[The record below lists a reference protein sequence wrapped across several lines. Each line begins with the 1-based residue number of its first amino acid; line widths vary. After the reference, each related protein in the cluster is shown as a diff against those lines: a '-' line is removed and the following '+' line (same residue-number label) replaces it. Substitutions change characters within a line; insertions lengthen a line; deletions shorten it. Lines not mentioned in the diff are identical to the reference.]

1 MSCLSP
7 CDIEHQCYNIAM
19 QPVRITKTTARRY
32 ILGRQG
38 LWPGRRWAG
47 KEGVSKALHQIEAVQ
62 LDPLNVVARSH
73 DIALCSRV
81 LDYQPDYLDQLTYA
95 ERRFFDYGGSLYIY
109 PMSELRYWRLQMQ
122 RRAQEGRWADF
133 SRQQRELLDEVRAQL
148 RQHGPL
154 GNRDFSGRTRINSYR
169 ARKDTGLALFAMW
182 LTGELM
188 IHHRR
193 GFERVYDFSSN
204 VVPQEM
210 DKVVNETEAEG
221 YFAQK
226 ALAFYGLV
234 TVRGWKNCFSGFVH
248 RPISRKEVQ
257 DQIEQFISDGVFAP
271 VKIDGSKEHW
281 LVLADDLLLL
291 TQLEADQVPDA
302 WQPLQTTTDD
312 EVTFLA
318 PLDIVSARGRS
329 KWLFD
334 FDYVWEVYKPV
345 EQRRWGYYV
354 LPILYGDR
362 LVARLDPKLD
372 RKTNTLE
379 IKGFWLE
386 DERLAKDEA
395 FLSALANGLVRFVG
409 FLGANSLDISAI
421 RPSGFRARI
430 EKSLRANLEIVG

>member
-1 MSCLSP
+1 
-7 CDIEHQCYNIAM
+7 M
-19 QPVRITKTTARRY
+19 QPIQITKTTARRFV
-32 ILGRQG
+32 LGRQG

-81 LDYQPDYLDQLTYA
+81 LDYKPDYLDQLTYA

-109 PMSELRYWRLQMQ
+109 PMAELRYWRLHMQ

-133 SRQQRELLDEVRAQL
+133 SRQQRELLDEVRAKL
-148 RQHGPL
+148 RKHGPL

-169 ARKDTGLALFAMW
+169 GRKDTGLALFAMW

-210 DKVVNETEAEG
+210 DQVVNETEAEG

-234 TVRGWKNCFSGFVH
+234 TARGWKNCFSGFIH

-257 DQIEQFISDGVFAP
+257 DQIGQFISDGVFAS
-271 VKIDGSKEHW
+271 VRIEGSKEHW

-291 TQLEADQVPDA
+291 TQLEADQV
-302 WQPLQTTTDD
+302 LQTTTDD

-386 DERLAKDEA
+386 DERLTKDEA

-421 RPSGFRARI
+421 RPSEFRAWI
-430 EKSLRANLEIVG
+430 KKTLREDLEIVG